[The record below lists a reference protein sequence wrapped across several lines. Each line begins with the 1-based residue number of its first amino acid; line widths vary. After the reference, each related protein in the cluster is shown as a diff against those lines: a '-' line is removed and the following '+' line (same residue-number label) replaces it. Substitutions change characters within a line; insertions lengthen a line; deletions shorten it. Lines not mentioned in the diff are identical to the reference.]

1 MHCPGCG
8 LTHPSQYQTCVS
20 CGTRLASGD
29 NGNTD
34 IEETA
39 GSGDSAPAVSA
50 DEAQPKSLRR
60 SKNLH
65 HQNRSG
71 IPTTMGILLAVM
83 LLLISAG
90 ATLFFFT
97 KPPDEDRLLS
107 QGQQELLNRQYATA
121 AQTLTKA
128 ASVRPNDPRVFLA
141 LARAYVGTDQID
153 KANECIS
160 QAQQLGAGVVAEPAL
175 ASELAGYYRQRN
187 QYQKAL
193 DLLRPLA
200 KEGIAGKK
208 AELADLDALW
218 GDELLRNGELE
229 KALRCWEEV
238 RDLREGSRF
247 AEAEARLATIYQK
260 LANKLAAN
268 RDDDK
273 ALGYL
278 SKLNTIAQNAKNFE
292 LAADIYERNGQLEL
306 AIDQLRKS
314 MNLAGKQP
322 GTERRLASLLS
333 RRGKELLDKGDT
345 DTGYAYLQQAR
356 QIDPQSSV
364 PNVTL
369 RNLRIGSDG
378 GYPTISGE
386 VWNPSD
392 NALNTLAVKVELY
405 DTKNARSLWEKE
417 QKLVDEFV
425 PPLES
430 RQSKNFAMT
439 GGTPVR
445 ADGSVEFRVYLDG
458 GLYKSYP
465 IGEKSSGTASGTKTK
480 EPAVEKA
487 AEPAPVVETPE
498 KQTEAAI
505 PPAPPRQA
513 PTPGDPTGGTETT
526 DPLVPKPLTPEERTM
541 KDLGL

>member
-20 CGTRLASGD
+20 CGTRLSDG
-29 NGNTD
+29 
-34 IEETA
+34 
-39 GSGDSAPAVSA
+39 GSDEA
-50 DEAQPKSLRR
+50 DEAAGADSPPPAAIDEEQPKSLRR

-90 ATLFFFT
+90 VTLFIFT
-97 KPPDEDRLLS
+97 KPPDEDKYFAEGQKALQNRL
-107 QGQQELLNRQYATA
+107 YATA
-121 AQTLTKA
+121 VERLTKA
-128 ASVRPNDPRVFLA
+128 ASVRPNDPRVFLS

-160 QAQQLGAGVVAEPAL
+160 QAQQLGAGVVAEPEL

-260 LANKLAAN
+260 LANKLAASRN
-268 RDDDK
+268 DDQ
-273 ALGYL
+273 ALSYL

-356 QIDPQSSV
+356 QMDPQSAV
-364 PNVTL
+364 PDVTL
-369 RNLRIGSDG
+369 RNLQIGSDG
-378 GYPTISGE
+378 GYPSISGE

-392 NALNTLAVKVELY
+392 NALNSLSVKVQLY
-405 DTKNARSLWEKE
+405 DTKNGRSLWEKE
-417 QKLVDEFV
+417 QRLVDEFV

-430 RQSKNFAMT
+430 RQSKSFAMQA
-439 GGTPVR
+439 GAFARSDGT
-445 ADGSVEFRVYLDG
+445 VEFRVYLDG
-458 GLYKSYP
+458 ALYKSYP
-465 IGEKSSGTASGTKTK
+465 IGEKSRGTASGGVDAAPDKPTRVEATT
-480 EPAVEKA
+480 PA
-487 AEPAPVVETPE
+487 ETPE
-498 KQTEAAI
+498 KQTETVV

-513 PTPGDPTGGTETT
+513 PTPGETGGTETA
-526 DPLVPKPLTPEERTM
+526 DPNAPKPLTPEEKTM

>member
-1 MHCPGCG
+1 MHCPACG
-8 LTHPSQYQTCVS
+8 LTHPSQYKTCVS
-20 CGTRLASGD
+20 CGTSLNDG
-29 NGNTD
+29 
-34 IEETA
+34 
-39 GSGDSAPAVSA
+39 GSDEA
-50 DEAQPKSLRR
+50 DEAAGADSPQPAAIDEEQPKSLRR

-71 IPTTMGILLAVM
+71 IPTTVGIMLAVI

-97 KPPDEDRLLS
+97 KPPDEDRLFS

-121 AQTLTKA
+121 VQTLTKA
-128 ASVRPNDPRVFLA
+128 ASVRPNDPRVFLS

-160 QAQQLGAGVVAEPAL
+160 QAQQLGAGVVAEPEL
-175 ASELAGYYRQRN
+175 ASELAGYYRQRT

-200 KEGIAGKK
+200 KEGIKGKK

-218 GDELLRNGELE
+218 GDELLRNGDLE
-229 KALRCWEEV
+229 KSLRCWEEV

-273 ALGYL
+273 ALNYL

-356 QIDPQSSV
+356 QMDPQSAV

-369 RNLRIGSDG
+369 RNLQIGSSSG
-378 GYPTISGE
+378 CPTISGE

-392 NALNTLAVKVELY
+392 NALNSLSVKVELF
-405 DTKNARSLWEKE
+405 DTKNNRSLWEKE

-430 RQSKNFAMT
+430 RQSKVFSMMAGT
-439 GGTPVR
+439 GCR
-445 ADGSVEFRVYLDG
+445 ADGTVEFKVYLDG
-458 GLYKSYP
+458 AFYKSYP
-465 IGEKSSGTASGTKTK
+465 IGEKSSGTTAGGRVKDTTPDK
-480 EPAVEKA
+480 PVETTT
-487 AEPAPVVETPE
+487 APVETPE
-498 KQTEAAI
+498 KQTE
-505 PPAPPRQA
+505 PTVPVAPPRQA
-513 PTPGDPTGGTETT
+513 PTPGETTGGTDAT
-526 DPLVPKPLTPEERTM
+526 DPTTPKPLTPEEKTM